1 MLREQRAMSAAG
13 ERAIAERLRS
23 TMHGRVIDRGHPAY
37 DEARSVWN
45 GLIDRHPAVI
55 AQCAGT
61 ADVVEAVNVAREYRP
76 VVSIRGG
83 GHQVAGSSVC
93 DDGLVIDLSR
103 MKGVHVDPEARTVRA
118 QAGVTWGELDR
129 ETQLSGLATP
139 GGEVSMTGI
148 SGLALAG
155 GLGLLMRAY
164 GLSCDSLR
172 SVEIVT
178 ADGMVRTVSRH
189 QEPDL
194 FWAVRG
200 GGRGLGVVTSFDFDL
215 YRVGPDVARAQV
227 LYRYEDAE
235 TVLRGFRD
243 AVLTVPDSVSPEFA
257 LWSVPADPAIPA
269 ELHGSK
275 VVVVAG
281 VYAGPASE
289 PAAAAALAPLRELGR
304 PLVDLSGPVPYV
316 EAQSALDEMFPDGGR
331 YYMKSHFM
339 DELSDE
345 AVRTLL
351 ACDARRPTPES
362 LTVIRTL
369 GGAVAD
375 VPADDSAFAHRSTRF
390 NLSIDATWHDP
401 ARDDEVIGWARSSWD
416 DLLPYATGGAY
427 LNFAGLGEESAELRF
442 AAFGSHEHRLERI
455 RLGHDP
461 DGIFT
466 TAAQRP

>member
-275 VVVVAG
+275 VVIVAG
-281 VYAGPASE
+281 VYAGPASRAGRRCRACTAE
-289 PAAAAALAPLRELGR
+289 GAGQAARRSER
-304 PLVDLSGPVPYV
+304 P
-316 EAQSALDEMFPDGGR
+316 R
-331 YYMKSHFM
+331 
-339 DELSDE
+339 
-345 AVRTLL
+345 AVR
-351 ACDARRPTPES
+351 R
-362 LTVIRTL
+362 
-369 GGAVAD
+369 GAERAGRD
-375 VPADDSAFAHRSTRF
+375 VPRRRALLHEVALHGRAERRGR
-390 NLSIDATWHDP
+390 ADP
-401 ARDDEVIGWARSSWD
+401 ARV
-416 DLLPYATGGAY
+416 
-427 LNFAGLGEESAELRF
+427 
-442 AAFGSHEHRLERI
+442 
-455 RLGHDP
+455 
-461 DGIFT
+461 
-466 TAAQRP
+466 